1 MKKTYSCYY
10 YPYEYSK
17 PHVHLEYNN
26 NKVNLNEAEAKAL
39 QQIENR
45 NRKTELNKLKQKEF
59 YKKYNKSALLYEEEQ
74 RMKNREEQIQK
85 KKEQDEQILRIQ
97 NYNKTVYQ
105 NNMKPFLKEKE
116 KMQTMIKDNLKL
128 KKKKLGKKGEQNKIK
143 KTKENKSEDKIKKNI
158 IKIKDNE
165 DIETKEILDNLIE
178 NDIKNKADNDSNL
191 INKNNLNLNIKKDLT
206 YSNKDVVDLR
216 INLENQVLQEIKQ
229 KNSLLSKNELLT
241 QVDNKISTIK
251 KFRTFGLLPE
261 ETTIKNKS
269 KKKEAKNKKPTT
281 EYERRRFAKAINNV
295 INEKLGEKNIV
306 LKNICNCGK
315 LLNKIS
321 EMIDNDDINILT
333 EIECEK
339 NCGFYNNEKFY
350 LVSINQVLN
359 SIKDLHFENKKSDV

>member
-39 QQIENR
+39 QQIETK

-116 KMQTMIKDNLKL
+116 KMQTMNKDNLKL
-128 KKKKLGKKGEQNKIK
+128 KKKKLGKKREQNKIK
-143 KTKENKSEDKIKKNI
+143 K
-158 IKIKDNE
+158 
-165 DIETKEILDNLIE
+165 TKEILDNLIE

-241 QVDNKISTIK
+241 QVDDKISTIK

-339 NCGFYNNEKFY
+339 NCSFYNNEKFY
-350 LVSINQVLN
+350 LASINQVLN
-359 SIKDLHFENKKSDV
+359 SIKDLHFENKKLDD